1 MGRTGRPSGGQS
13 PTRGGRGVAGV
24 RGGEQGV
31 SRDGVQEMA
40 GGGGELPPTWNLGMG
55 GSSWR
60 LPLRAAWRERII
72 APDYRVLTESCRAR

>member
-40 GGGGELPPTWNLGMG
+40 RGWLGGENYPGAGISEWEDLGGGSRFGLRG
-55 GSSWR
+55 GK
-60 LPLRAAWRERII
+60 E
-72 APDYRVLTESCRAR
+72 